1 MPETQIVLIYF
12 LSVML
17 LMLVGGL
24 AFYAISSAKSRIIRE
39 QHRALETEQRLRRAQ
54 EAFTDNAHHE
64 LKTPLQILSGQLYM
78 MRMHDPS
85 PDLERLLTKAES
97 AAWRLQSLV
106 QDLLDFTALR
116 QGSLR
121 IRPELL
127 DLEPHLNELIAEY
140 RVQATVKGLAFL
152 AELDPLP
159 MAVVCDGARL
169 HRAFAALLENAVRFT
184 LTGSIQVRCKVHR
197 ETGRCRLRLEV
208 QDTGVGIPADWARL
222 FLPFEQEAA
231 HPHRVQEGMG
241 LGLPLA
247 KGFLQ
252 AMGGEMGLMPLPTGT
267 LAWADITFE
276 EA

>member
-64 LKTPLQILSGQLYM
+64 LKTPLQILSGHLYM

-184 LTGSIQVRCKVHR
+184 LTGSIHVRCKVHR

-208 QDTGVGIPADWARL
+208 
-222 FLPFEQEAA
+222 
-231 HPHRVQEGMG
+231 
-241 LGLPLA
+241 
-247 KGFLQ
+247 
-252 AMGGEMGLMPLPTGT
+252 
-267 LAWADITFE
+267 
-276 EA
+276 